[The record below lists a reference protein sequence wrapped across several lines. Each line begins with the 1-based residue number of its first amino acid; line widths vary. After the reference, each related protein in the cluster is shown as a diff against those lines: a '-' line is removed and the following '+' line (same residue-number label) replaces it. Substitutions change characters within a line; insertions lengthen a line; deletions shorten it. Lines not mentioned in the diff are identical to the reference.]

1 MKQEDII
8 KFIKSQRLRWVAH
21 VMRMENTRT
30 TRKITEW
37 KPYKTRPIGRPRLR
51 WMDQVEEDLRRM
63 KITGWRVKIEDRQ
76 VWDRIVEQTNR
87 IIIIYIYINIHVSYT
102 SRKWFS
108 QVP

>member
-1 MKQEDII
+1 MKQEDLI

-30 TRKITEW
+30 TKKITKW
-37 KPYKTRPIGRPRLR
+37 KPYKTRLVGRPRLR

-76 VWDRIVEQTNR
+76 VWNRIVEHIKTQ
-87 IIIIYIYINIHVSYT
+87 
-102 SRKWFS
+102 
-108 QVP
+108 PGL